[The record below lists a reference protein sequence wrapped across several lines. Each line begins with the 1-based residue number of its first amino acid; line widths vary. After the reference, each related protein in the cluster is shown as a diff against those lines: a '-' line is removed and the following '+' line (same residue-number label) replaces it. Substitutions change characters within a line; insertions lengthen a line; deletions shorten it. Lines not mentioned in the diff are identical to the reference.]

1 VKNETY
7 YLVQMAKGTDN
18 SRDETSQPRTLL
30 KTTDKKEALDF
41 YKTLLEWVALEES
54 ETDLEGREKY
64 ESPVVVEVS
73 SDTRTMIRG

>member
-1 VKNETY
+1 MKDETY

-18 SRDETSQPRTLL
+18 SYDETSQPRTLL

-41 YKTLLEWVALEES
+41 YKTLPEWVALEEP

-64 ESPVVVEVS
+64 ESPVVIEVS
-73 SDTRTMIRG
+73 SDTQTMIRG